1 VLTTAEREKEGTTV
15 PKPFKGKIELDIRD
29 SVPDWDAFLPDKA
42 PEGAPNVLVVL
53 YDDTGLAAWSPYGG
67 RIEMPTMDRLARDGL
82 TYAQWHTTA
91 LCSPT
96 RSVFLTGRNHH
107 QNGFA
112 SISETSTGFPGY
124 NSHIPRENATLAT
137 VLRDAGWSTFWVGKN
152 HNTPVDAWTMGAS
165 KKDWPLG
172 LGYDRFYGFIGG
184 ETNQWYPDLAEDNH
198 YIDQPYLPED
208 GYHLSKD
215 LADKALEFIR
225 DSKQSEPEKPW
236 YLWFCPG
243 ANHAPHHAPQEYIE
257 KYKGRFDDGYE
268 AYREW
273 VLPRM
278 IERGIVPEGTE
289 LTPINPMTEG
299 TYSPGDSVRPWDTL
313 SDDEKRLFSRMAEVF
328 AGFSEYTDAQVGR
341 IVEYLEDSGQLE
353 NTLILYCADNGA
365 SGEGS
370 PNGSVNEN
378 KFFNGWPDTI
388 EDNLALID
396 ELGTPATYNHY
407 PTGWAVGFSTPFRM
421 FKRYSYQGGV
431 CDPLVI
437 HWPNGIEPKGE
448 VRQQYHHCTDIVPTI
463 LDCCGVEMPEVVDGH
478 KQTPL
483 PGVSMRY
490 SFASADAPTQKQTQ
504 YYEMLGTRGIWHKG
518 WKAVTEHGPVPIG
531 LGKFDQ
537 DRWQLFHTDEDRAEA
552 HDLAEQHPDK
562 VAELAG
568 LWLEEAKKYN
578 VLPLNDLSIFEFRP
592 LEYTVAVPESG
603 QYTYYPGT
611 SEIPEASAAN
621 TNGVSYKV
629 LAEVEFTK
637 DSQGVVF
644 AQGSRFGGHSL
655 FVKSGKLMYVYNFLG
670 VPPEQRIVA
679 EAPTSG
685 THIVGVE
692 FTKERVGDYHE
703 PHGPLKLYVDGDVV
717 AQEEIRTIASR
728 FSLCGEG
735 LCIGYDGGDAVSS
748 EYEPK
753 FEFTDGRIVK
763 VIFDVADDGYVDV
776 EQHLAAAMA
785 RD

>member
-1 VLTTAEREKEGTTV
+1 MAKQ
-15 PKPFKGKIELDIRD
+15 FKGDIKLDIRD
-29 SVPDWDAFLPDKA
+29 STPDWPAFLPDRA

-67 RIEMPTMDRLARDGL
+67 RINMPTMDRLAADGL

-112 SISETSTGFPGY
+112 SISETAVGFPGY
-124 NSHIPRENATLAT
+124 NSHIPRTNATMAT

-152 HNTPVDAWTMGAS
+152 HNTPVDAWTMGSS

-184 ETNQWYPDLAEDNH
+184 ETNQWFPDLAEDNH
-198 YIDQPYLPED
+198 YINQPYGPDE

-215 LADKALEFIR
+215 LADKALEFLR
-225 DSKQSEPEKPW
+225 DSKQSEPDKPW

-243 ANHAPHHAPQEYIE
+243 ANHAPHHAPQEYID
-257 KYKGRFDDGYE
+257 KYKGAFDDGYE

-278 IERGIVPEGTE
+278 IERGILPEGTE

-299 TYSPGDSVRPWDTL
+299 TFSPGDAVRPWDTL
-313 SDDEKRLFSRMAEVF
+313 SDDEKRLFSKMAEVY

-341 IVEYLEDSGQLE
+341 IVSYLQDSGQLE

-378 KFFNGWPDTI
+378 KFFNGYPDSI
-388 EDNLALID
+388 DENLALID
-396 ELGTPATYNHY
+396 QLGGPDAYNHY

-421 FKRYSYQGGV
+421 FKRYSQYQGGI

-437 HWPNGIEPKGE
+437 HWPAGITAKGE
-448 VRQQYHHCTDIVPTI
+448 VRQHYHHCTDIVPTI
-463 LDCCGVEMPEVVDGH
+463 LDCCGVSMPEVVDGYE
-478 KQTPL
+478 QTPL

-490 SFASADAPTQKQTQ
+490 TFDAADEPTRKESQ
-504 YYEMLGTRGIWHKG
+504 YYEMLGTRGIWSKG
-518 WKAVTEHGPVPIG
+518 WKAAAEHGPVPIG
-531 LGKFDQ
+531 LGKFDE
-537 DRWQLFHTDEDRAEA
+537 DRWQLFHTDEDRSEA
-552 HDLAEQHPDK
+552 HDVAEQNPEK
-562 VAELAG
+562 LEELKA
-568 LWLEEAKKYN
+568 LWLEEAKKYD
-578 VLPLNDLSIFEFRP
+578 VLPLNDLSIMDFRA
-592 LEYTVAVPESG
+592 LEYEVAVPSSG

-611 SEIPEASAAN
+611 SAIPEASAAN
-621 TNGVSYKV
+621 TINVSYRI
-629 LAEVEFTK
+629 LAEVEFTP
-637 DSQGVVF
+637 DSKGVIV
-644 AQGSRFGGHSL
+644 AHGSRFGGYTL
-655 FVKSGKLMYVYNFLG
+655 FVKEGKLTYVYNFLG
-670 VPPEQRIVA
+670 IPPEQKVVA
-679 EAPTSG
+679 AAPTSG
-685 THIVGVE
+685 THIVGIDFAKTGTAE
-692 FTKERVGDYHE
+692 HYAPVGT
-703 PHGPLKLYVDGDVV
+703 LKLYVDDDVV
-717 AQEEIRTIASR
+717 GEQEIKTIASR
-728 FSLCGEG
+728 YSLCGEG
-735 LCIGYDGGDAVSS
+735 LCIGYDGGDAVSG

-753 FEFTDGRIVK
+753 FEFTGGRVVK
-763 VIFDVADDGYVDV
+763 VVIDVADDAYLDV
-776 EQHLAAAMA
+776 ERHLSAAMA